1 MHHGSLILCMKD
13 RQRCAHGHRGA
24 CGSVFECPQELLRM
38 QLREREF
45 SHYGV
50 LVFYIWGRVKKY
62 GKMLNGPLIEK
73 VVFLKFLS

>member
-1 MHHGSLILCMKD
+1 
-13 RQRCAHGHRGA
+13 
-24 CGSVFECPQELLRM
+24 M